1 MNGTSNEKKLQ
12 KFKGTY
18 LTQATILQ
26 LNFTYFPPNETL
38 VSNGPFPVHEHSFY
52 GPFFHSSYFL

>member
-12 KFKGTY
+12 KFKGTD